1 MHCFRLTLNVYK
13 SDKKTFLEK
22 RDKESMKIRIIKTLA
37 IKIFK
42 TVNELNLMKT
52 ILTSTTNSRVRSFD
66 LLVT

>member
-22 RDKESMKIRIIKTLA
+22 SDKESMKIRIIKTLA

-52 ILTSTTNSRVRSFD
+52 ILTSTANSRVRSFD

>member
-1 MHCFRLTLNVYK
+1 MRCHRLTLNVYK

-22 RDKESMKIRIIKTLA
+22 SDKESMKTRITKTLA

-52 ILTSTTNSRVRSFD
+52 ILTSTTNSRV
-66 LLVT
+66 

>member
-22 RDKESMKIRIIKTLA
+22 SDKESMKIRIIKTLA

>member
-1 MHCFRLTLNVYK
+1 MRCHRLTLNVYK

-22 RDKESMKIRIIKTLA
+22 SDKESTKTRIIKTLA